1 MTRAYSLL
9 TIKSINEDERTIEGI
24 ATTPAVDMADD
35 IVDPLGGEFTLPIP
49 FLHQHDPI
57 QPTGHVIEA
66 VATKEGIKVKVKFVK
81 VDEPPTLKERLD
93 VAWMEVKTKLVRGL
107 SIGFMPI
114 ESSRIEGTWGSR
126 YTKWTFLELSAVT
139 IPCNSE
145 ASIQTIKSFDQRQR
159 RAASGAPGASS
170 VVHLKSLPGASGR
183 KPIIPK
189 GTEMKTIAE
198 QIASFEAK
206 RQASAARMNDIMSK
220 SADEGRTLDDTES
233 EEYESLQSEV
243 KAVDAHIVRLKS
255 HEATVVASATPITK
269 TVGSDPS
276 SASAARGG
284 SGGVEL
290 RGNII
295 SVKQNIE
302 PGVKMARYAMALFRS
317 KGNLNDALSICQN
330 EKRWMDQTPEVA
342 TVLKAAVAAG
352 DTTTSGWASEL
363 VYNQNLA
370 SEFIEFLRPMTI
382 LGKLQGLRQV
392 PFNIRVASQTSSSTG
407 YWVGQGAPVPVS
419 KPGVS
424 SQTLGIAKCAGLVSI
439 DEELAMSSSPSAEL
453 LVRDDLAKTISTFM
467 DVQFVDPNVALVANV
482 NPASIT
488 NGLTAI
494 VPTGT
499 AAANLRTDLA
509 TMLKTWA
516 QGDLDA
522 SKGAWIMTPNQAL
535 NIGLLLNSLG
545 LPLYP
550 NIDITGGTLLGLP
563 VIVSNSANIP
573 GSPDSG
579 NMIILVNPQE
589 IFVADEGQVTIQ
601 VSNEASIQMLD
612 NPTNASTGGT
622 TATTMVSMFQTH
634 SLALRA
640 TRYINWSK
648 RRSIA
653 AVYMKEAGYLA

>member
-1 MTRAYSLL
+1 MTIERAYSLL
-9 TIKSINEDERTIEGI
+9 EIKSMDDSNGKRIFRGI
-24 ATTPAVDMADD
+24 ATTPSPDRVGD
-35 IVDPLGGEFTLPIP
+35 IVEPLGAQFKLPIP
-49 FLHQHDPI
+49 LCWMHDSTDPVGWV
-57 QPTGHVIEA
+57 TSAKVTAKGIEIEGE
-66 VATKEGIKVKVKFVK
+66 VANLS
-81 VDEPPTLKERLD
+81 EPASLKDRLD
-93 VAWMEVKTKLVRGL
+93 TAWAMLKGKLVRGL
-107 SIGFMPI
+107 SIGFKPL
-114 ESSRIEGTWGSR
+114 ESSRIGDTYSYR
-126 YTKWTFLELSAVT
+126 YTKWLWLELSPVVVAANGD
-139 IPCNSE
+139 C
-145 ASIQTIKSFDQRQR
+145 SINQIKSIDQQQR
-159 RAASGAPGASS
+159 RAAPGNSGSPL
-170 VVHLKSLPGASGR
+170 VVHLKSMPGASGR
-183 KPIIPK
+183 NPPIPK
-189 GTEMKTIAE
+189 GSDMSIAE

-206 RQASAARMNDIMSK
+206 RQASAARMTEIMTK
-220 SADEGRTLDDTES
+220 SADEGRTLDDAES
-233 EEYESLQSEV
+233 QEYEGLEAEI
-243 KAVDAHIVRLKS
+243 KAVDAHLVRLKS
-255 HEATVVASATPITK
+255 HEATVVATATHITK
-269 TVGSDPS
+269 AVGTDP
-276 SASAARGG
+276 AAAAAARGAE
-284 SGGVEL
+284 V
-290 RGNII
+290 RGNVIA
-295 SVKQNIE
+295 VRQNIE

-370 SEFIEFLRPMTI
+370 SEFIDFLRPMTV
-382 LGKLQGLRQV
+382 LGKLQGLRRV

-453 LVRDDLAKTISTFM
+453 LVRDDLAKTIATFL
-467 DVQFVDPNVALVANV
+467 DVQLLDPNVAAVANV
-482 NPASIT
+482 NPASLT

-509 TMLKTWA
+509 TMLKSWA

-522 SKGAWIMTPNQAL
+522 SKGVWIMTPNQAL

-550 NIDITGGTLLGLP
+550 GINITGGELLGLP

-579 NMIILVNPQE
+579 NMIVLVNPQE
-589 IFVADEGQVTIQ
+589 IFLADEGQVTIQ

-612 NPTNASTGGT
+612 NPTNTSTGST
-622 TATTMVSMFQTH
+622 TATSMVSMFQTH

-648 RRSIA
+648 RRSLA